1 MCPLLWYLFI
11 HSLIHKHHLEVTIH
25 VPGLRQHALSTVE
38 PETDAV
44 PTLRWAYLK
53 KHKSILKKSTYLHAT
68 TQA

>member
-1 MCPLLWYLFI
+1 MQGGISSPHPRGWEFMCPLLWYLFI

-44 PTLRWAYLK
+44 PTLRWAYL
-53 KHKSILKKSTYLHAT
+53 
-68 TQA
+68 